1 MIRDLGTRGEWINDN
16 AINHIP
22 EIPKPMISAI
32 APARIMVVLIMLWR
46 ERKTGN
52 YFFIPLDVLLR
63 NLGSYLSFVRG
74 VT

>member
-1 MIRDLGTRGEWINDN
+1 MIRDLVTRGEWINDN

-22 EIPKPMISAI
+22 EIPKPMISAV
-32 APARIMVVLIMLWR
+32 APARIMMALIMLWR

-52 YFFIPLDVLLR
+52 YFFIRFDVLLR